1 MLRVKDTEL
10 ELIRFDGGGMPVY
23 NYQGK
28 PFTGVRT
35 VIDKNGKVCVEEE
48 YENGFQEGWT
58 RYFFE
63 NGQLETEFKSHNN
76 QVVENTYKEWDED

>member
-28 PFTGVRT
+28 PFT
-35 VIDKNGKVCVEEE
+35 
-48 YENGFQEGWT
+48 
-58 RYFFE
+58 
-63 NGQLETEFKSHNN
+63 L
-76 QVVENTYKEWDED
+76 